1 MRIVLATVCFPPAW
15 RGGGSVRSIG
25 NWARGLSRA
34 GANVRVVT
42 TDAFLTRGER
52 PPRERVDEGFAVTTL
67 RTPAWLGR
75 RANRYGLAPALLPT
89 LLRETRHADVCL
101 AQGVWTWPLAL
112 TSRICRHRRLPY
124 VVCTH
129 GSLEARSLSEK
140 AAKKRFYM
148 RLVEKGTI
156 RGAAAILFTSEAE
169 HQRSRPVMGNAPAI
183 VLPNA
188 LDPQPRRMP
197 PGGFLHD
204 RLGIDR
210 RRRIV
215 GMSGRIHPRKG
226 FDVMVPALAHSDP
239 NFHLVAF
246 GPDDGFAAAVRRL
259 ARDCGTQDRVHLLG
273 HLEGSE
279 LQDVYASLDLLV
291 LPSSGESFGNVVLE
305 ALAQGTEVMVS
316 SEVPLAGY
324 VEGHRLGTV
333 IPELSSAAW
342 SQALND
348 WAGGGEPFDSIRAV
362 HRVREDFDVDSIGR
376 RCLEALRNV
385 IER

>member
-1 MRIVLATVCFPPAW
+1 MRVLLATVCFPPAW

-25 NWARGLSRA
+25 TWARGLSRA

-42 TDAFLTRGER
+42 TDSFLTRRER
-52 PPRERVDEGFAVTTL
+52 PPQERVEEGIAVTTL

-89 LLRETRHADVCL
+89 LLRETRHADICL

-112 TSRICRHRRLPY
+112 ASRICRHRRLPY

-129 GSLEARSLSEK
+129 GSLETRSLSEK
-140 AAKKRFYM
+140 AVKKRLYL
-148 RLVEKGTI
+148 RLVEMRTI
-156 RGAAAILFTSEAE
+156 RGAAAILVTSHAE
-169 HQRSRPVMGNAPAI
+169 HQRSRPVTGDVPAI

-188 LDPQPRRMP
+188 VDPQPRRNP

-226 FDVMVPALAHSDP
+226 FDVMVPALARSDP
-239 NFHLVAF
+239 NLHLVAF

-259 ARDCGTQDRVHLLG
+259 ARDCGTQERVHLLG

-279 LQDVYASLDLLV
+279 LQDVYASLDLLA
-291 LPSSGESFGNVVLE
+291 LPSAGESFGNVVLE

-324 VEGHRLGTV
+324 VADHRLGSV

-342 SQALND
+342 SRALSD
-348 WAGGGEPFDSIRAV
+348 WAARGEPFNSIRATR
-362 HRVREDFDVDSIGR
+362 RVREDFDVESIGR

-385 IER
+385 LER